1 LVPIL
6 IIGWISYDK
15 GKSSLEAEAFN
26 RLTAVRE
33 MKASQIDAY
42 FGQIHD
48 QVLTF
53 SEDPTIAEA
62 MRQFKDGFANVQND
76 LGKTPEEVAQH
87 TINVKAYFDD
97 VYMKEL
103 LPNLD
108 SMDEQVHDMPTDD
121 VQALLLQDL
130 YIASNIQDVGSK
142 QQLYDAGDS
151 SMYTKAHKKYHPII
165 KNYLDKFGYY
175 DIFLIDHET
184 GHIVY
189 SVFKEV
195 DFGTSLI
202 NGPFSNT
209 NIADAFREAD
219 AAGEETFVEG
229 WCRDNSRIVRT
240 TNVS

>member
-1 LVPIL
+1 MKISIKLTFAFILLAFGPIL

-48 QVLTF
+48 QVLTL

-76 LGKTPEEVAQH
+76 LCKTPEELAQH

-130 YIASNIQDVGSK
+130 YIAPTYRTLVPST
-142 QQLYDAGDS
+142 S
-151 SMYTKAHKKYHPII
+151 STMRATAACTPRRTKSTIPSLK
-165 KNYLDKFGYY
+165 
-175 DIFLIDHET
+175 T
-184 GHIVY
+184 
-189 SVFKEV
+189 
-195 DFGTSLI
+195 TSISLAI
-202 NGPFSNT
+202 TTFS
-209 NIADAFREAD
+209 
-219 AAGEETFVEG
+219 
-229 WCRDNSRIVRT
+229 
-240 TNVS
+240 